1 LKSNELGTIYFLID
15 EQGIQEFSVKNF
27 LLSIKSLAILTY
39 LKKCFIRT
47 NKPVG
52 GVKVIYQHCLA
63 LRNAGYK
70 AEIIRLGKY
79 EGNFFGYDIN
89 LRCIKDIGYV
99 LNKND
104 LIVGTE
110 FQPYTALKFRNAH
123 KILFA
128 QHWGCFDST
137 FSKDDKLNSFSA
149 LGYEHIIV
157 VSDLIARKLGEKD
170 KEITTVVTN
179 GIDLAVFRPDAE
191 LRVKNRIL
199 ALSRKNPNDLALIKD
214 LLDKSNCEFELV
226 IVDGLTEAE
235 LTIEYQKADIF
246 LATGYP
252 EGFGLPP
259 LEAMAC
265 GCVVVGFSGGGGLEY
280 MNDGVNSLVADDGDV
295 MTTAKYIVDCLGSKS
310 LKDKLRT
317 NALNTSLIFSL
328 DMMNKKVIEVF
339 SNLLPS
345 SSE

>member
-1 LKSNELGTIYFLID
+1 MKSNEQGTIYFLID

-89 LRCIKDIGYV
+89 LCCIKDIGYV
-99 LNKND
+99 LNRND
-104 LIVGTE
+104 VIVGTE
-110 FQPYTALKFRNAH
+110 FRPYTALKFRNAQ

-128 QHWGCFDST
+128 QHWSCFDST
-137 FSKDDKLNSFSA
+137 FSKNDKLKNFGD

-157 VSDLIARKLGEKD
+157 VSDLIASKLDEKD
-170 KEITTVVTN
+170 KEITTVVAN
-179 GIDLAVFRPDAE
+179 GIDLEVFRPDVE

-199 ALSRKNPNDLALIKD
+199 ALSRKNPYDLALIKE
-214 LLDKSNCEFELV
+214 LLDKSNCEYELV
-226 IVDGLTEAE
+226 IVDGLTEAA
-235 LTIEYQKADIF
+235 LAIEYQKSDIF

-280 MNDGVNSLVADDGDV
+280 MEDGENSLVADDGDV
-295 MTTAKYIVDCLGSKS
+295 LTAAEYIVDCLGSQS

-317 NALNTSLIFSL
+317 NGLNTSLNFSTGT
-328 DMMNKKVIEVF
+328 MNNKVVDVYNKI
-339 SNLLPS
+339 LI
-345 SSE
+345 